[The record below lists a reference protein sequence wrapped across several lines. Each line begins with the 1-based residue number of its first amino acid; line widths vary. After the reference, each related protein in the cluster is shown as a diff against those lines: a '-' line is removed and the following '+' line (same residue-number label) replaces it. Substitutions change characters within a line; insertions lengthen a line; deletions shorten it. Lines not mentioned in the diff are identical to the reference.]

1 MSTDD
6 QQDTLDELR
15 RQAERVLDEQPGEEG
30 GASEYRAD
38 PQALILELQR
48 QRHELQVHQVELQ
61 LQMEQLVHTNV
72 ELERTRA
79 EFADL
84 FDFAP
89 IGYLTLD
96 RSGMIQRANLT
107 ATAQLGA
114 PRETL
119 ARKRL
124 SAFVD
129 PAHVSSFALFLRRV
143 FEAPIKRTVELRLR
157 SAAGDHFYAQLEGLA
172 AGDEDGPPSQCR
184 VAIIDITA
192 QREAQ
197 EEVLRLNTTLEERV
211 EQRTT
216 HIRELSEELET
227 FVYSVT
233 HDLETPLRHIR
244 TFTDRLG
251 QVHPA
256 GDDDQA
262 RYAQHVRNSVDR
274 MEHLLNAL
282 LTFFRISRQRVKF
295 VPVDLNRVLKEV
307 LKDLQG
313 ELASR
318 NVELTI
324 APLPTVTGDSGTL
337 QVVFLNLLAN
347 ALKFTRDRDPAR
359 IHICAQETE
368 QEYIVGVED
377 NGVGFNMRQKGRLF
391 GLFQRLHSERDFEG
405 TGVGL
410 AQVRRI
416 VLRHGGRVWAEGK
429 PGQGATFWFSLPKRA
444 PFSEDTQP
452 RGQVKVEH

>member
-1 MSTDD
+1 
-6 QQDTLDELR
+6 
-15 RQAERVLDEQPGEEG
+15 
-30 GASEYRAD
+30 
-38 PQALILELQR
+38 
-48 QRHELQVHQVELQ
+48 
-61 LQMEQLVHTNV
+61 MEQLVHTNM

-96 RSGMIQRANLT
+96 RSGMIQRTNLT
-107 ATAQLGA
+107 AMEQLGA
-114 PRETL
+114 SRETL
-119 ARKRL
+119 TRKRL

-143 FEAPIKRTVELRLR
+143 FEAPIKRTVEVRLR
-157 SAAGDHFYAQLEGLA
+157 SAAGNHFYVQLEGLA
-172 AGDEDGPPSQCR
+172 AGDEGGQQSQCR

-233 HDLETPLRHIR
+233 HDLQTPLRHIR
-244 TFTDRLG
+244 AFTDRLI
-251 QVHPA
+251 QVHAA
-256 GDDDQA
+256 GDADQTH
-262 RYAQHVRNSVDR
+262 YAQHVRNSVDR
-274 MEHLLNAL
+274 MEHLLNAML
-282 LTFFRISRQRVKF
+282 GFFRLSRQRVKF
-295 VPVDLNRVLKEV
+295 ATVDLNRVLKEV

-313 ELASR
+313 DLVGREVKFAA
-318 NVELTI
+318 E
-324 APLPTVTGDSGTL
+324 PLPTVTGDSGTL
-337 QVVFLNLLAN
+337 QLVFLNLLAN
-347 ALKFTRDRDPAR
+347 ALKFTRGRDPAH
-359 IHICAQETE
+359 IHVCAQETE
-368 QEYIVGVED
+368 REYIVSVED

-429 PGQGATFWFSLPKRA
+429 PGQGATFWFSLPKRV
-444 PFSEDTQP
+444 PFSEDTEP
-452 RGQVKVEH
+452 RGHVKVER